1 MAYKMKG
8 HGLPGIK
15 QKKAKKTT
23 DMSKLRSK
31 PGAPDMKTGSYKQKF
46 ESPVKDMKT
55 GSYKHKFE

>member
-31 PGAPDMKTGSYKQKF
+31 PGAPDMKTGSYK
-46 ESPVKDMKT
+46 
-55 GSYKHKFE
+55 HKFE